1 MEAAVLSF
9 NSIEENSVSK
19 APIEA
24 KVEQVVSKEKFSQD
38 KTQDEGS

>member
-1 MEAAVLSF
+1 MEAAQQTPT
-9 NSIEENSVSK
+9 SIEVNEVSN

-24 KVEQVVSKEKFSQD
+24 KVEQVVSEEKISDD